1 MKINSNKMIKQHL
14 KNTDND
20 LVYKRKLTLKVIESK
35 SLPIG
40 CQINMIH
47 SKINDTFTKFPHT
60 YLFGKSPES
69 NDFIL
74 SSEENVGVN
83 QFVIKYNSIKITD

>member
-1 MKINSNKMIKQHL
+1 
-14 KNTDND
+14 
-20 LVYKRKLTLKVIESK
+20 
-35 SLPIG
+35 
-40 CQINMIH
+40 MIH